1 MSREPL
7 AIDLNGLF
15 ALATAVSGRRLIAIV
30 GAPGGGKSTVAE
42 GLIAQVNAVHPGG
55 AAILPMDGY
64 HFDDAV
70 LDARGLRARKGA
82 PETFDVGGLR
92 HMLSRL
98 KLNDEDE
105 IAVPVF
111 DRAIE
116 ISRSAARL
124 IPKAVRVV
132 VVEGNYLL
140 LGLPPWSHLHVA
152 FDATVMINVSEE
164 VLRRRLTERWESYGL
179 SPAEV
184 KAKVEKNDL
193 VNGRFVMANSA
204 TSNFVL
210 HG

>member
-30 GAPGGGKSTVAE
+30 GAPGSGKSTVAE

-105 IAVPVF
+105 IA
-111 DRAIE
+111 
-116 ISRSAARL
+116 
-124 IPKAVRVV
+124 
-132 VVEGNYLL
+132 G
-140 LGLPPWSHLHVA
+140 
-152 FDATVMINVSEE
+152 
-164 VLRRRLTERWESYGL
+164 
-179 SPAEV
+179 
-184 KAKVEKNDL
+184 
-193 VNGRFVMANSA
+193 
-204 TSNFVL
+204 
-210 HG
+210 